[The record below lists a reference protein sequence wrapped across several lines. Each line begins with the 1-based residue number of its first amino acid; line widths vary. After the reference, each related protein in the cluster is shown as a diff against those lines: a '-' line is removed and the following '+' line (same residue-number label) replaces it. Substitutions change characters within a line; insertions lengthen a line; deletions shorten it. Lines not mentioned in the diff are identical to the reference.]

1 MQVEQWASA
10 NFSVTG
16 NFVSQTFLLHG
27 IDPNVTVVTDV
38 SLAWHFSTGAAAF
51 ANIDSITFSDGS
63 VITPNVPSFMEQFGV
78 PSKIVNILYSINVGS
93 QSQAAASIFFL
104 GLV

>member
-1 MQVEQWASA
+1 MQVQQWGSWD
-10 NFSVTG
+10 FSVSG
-16 NFVSQTFLLHG
+16 NFVSATFLVHH

-51 ANIDSITFSDGS
+51 ANIDSMTFSDGT
-63 VITPNVPSFMEQFGV
+63 VITPNVPSFMGAQ
-78 PSKIVNILYSINVGS
+78 PSNIVNILYSVNVGS
-93 QSQAAASIFFL
+93 QSQARASIFFL

>member
-1 MQVEQWASA
+1 MQVEQWAS
-10 NFSVTG
+10 FSFDVTG
-16 NFVSQTFLLHG
+16 NFVSATFLLHN

-51 ANIDSITFSDGS
+51 ANIDSITFSDGN
-63 VITPNVPSFMEQFGV
+63 VITPNVPSFMGSQ
-78 PSKIVNILYSINVGS
+78 PSNIVNILYSVNVGPG
-93 QSQAAASIFFL
+93 QSQARASIFFL

>member
-1 MQVEQWASA
+1 MQVQQWGSWD
-10 NFSVTG
+10 FSVSG
-16 NFVSQTFLLHG
+16 NFVSATFLVHD

-51 ANIDSITFSDGS
+51 ANIDSITFSNGT
-63 VITPNVPSFMEQFGV
+63 VITPNVPSFMEPSPV
-78 PSKIVNILYSINVGS
+78 PSKIVNILYSVNVGS
-93 QSQAAASIFFL
+93 QSQARASIFFL